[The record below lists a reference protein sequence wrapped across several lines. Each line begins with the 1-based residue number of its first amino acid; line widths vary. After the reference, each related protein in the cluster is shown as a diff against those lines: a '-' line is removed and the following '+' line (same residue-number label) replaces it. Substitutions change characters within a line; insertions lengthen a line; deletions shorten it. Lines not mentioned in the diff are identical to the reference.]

1 MKLTL
6 LEEQMTKKISS
17 YVKKPY
23 VQMAGEILTE
33 MVHISE
39 QTAELFEQKLAVPEL
54 SLESCGDVLLEY
66 AKAHPDAD
74 CWTYD
79 GVAQNPDN
87 PAIKM
92 VMEFYEIPSAWI
104 FHTASESGTPART
117 VDMVTAEIQMI
128 QAQVKKVFYDAVIQI
143 GTRLLEVKEL
153 VPHGEWTSYL
163 QTRLGYKP
171 STAQNY
177 MRIAKEFGDGQVSL
191 DGTDPQTLFGQLGY
205 AQLLPLL
212 SLPDDERRTL
222 AQENNLE
229 SMSSREIEELVKA
242 QKTAQDKLIQVE
254 SELAQVKASER
265 AAQYKATQAQTA
277 LKEAEKSQKDA
288 EAREADAIA
297 AQHAAER
304 RADKLAEE
312 HTLLQNRVQ
321 ALTEQAEQTPLTA
334 EVVPSEAELEQARQE
349 VREEMQTVLHA
360 AEERAVQ
367 AETRLEKAKNP
378 AAVRVSLLFED
389 VQARVGKLEDELA
402 SLRADQPEVGDKFH
416 AVICRYFALHSQNP

>member
-1 MKLTL
+1 MKAAL
-6 LEEQMTKKISS
+6 LEKQIAKGSGL

-33 MVHISE
+33 MAHKSTQV
-39 QTAELFEQKLAVPEL
+39 AELIEQKLAVPEL
-54 SLESCGDVLLEY
+54 SLENCADVLLEY
-66 AKAHPDAD
+66 AKSNPDAD

-79 GVAQNPDN
+79 GVAQNPEN

-92 VMEFYEIPSAWI
+92 VMDFYEIPSAWV
-104 FHTASESGTPART
+104 FKTGKAPART
-117 VDMVTAEIQMI
+117 VDMVTAEIQLI

-163 QTRLGYKP
+163 ETRLGYKP

-191 DGTDPQTLFGQLGY
+191 DGTDPQSLFGELGY

-212 SLPDDERRTL
+212 SLPDEERRTL

-242 QKTAQDKLIQVE
+242 RKAAEEKTAQVE
-254 SELAQVKASER
+254 SEL
-265 AAQYKATQAQTA
+265 TQAKAAEKAA
-277 LKEAEKSQKDA
+277 LDKAIQVQAKLEKAEKSQKA
-288 EAREADAIA
+288 AKEREANALA
-297 AQHAAER
+297 AQRTAEQ

-312 HTLLQNRVQ
+312 HKFLQNQLHTLNERAQ
-321 ALTEQAEQTPLTA
+321 NEPIQA
-334 EVVPSEAELEQARQE
+334 EVVPSEAELEQ
-349 VREEMQTVLHA
+349 VREEVRKEMQTALHA
-360 AEERAVQ
+360 AEDRAQQ
-367 AETRLEKAKNP
+367 AEARLEKAKNP
-378 AAVRVSLLFED
+378 SAMRVNLIFEEM
-389 VQARVGKLEDELA
+389 QAQVDKLETALA
-402 SLRADQPEVGDKFH
+402 ALAAEQPEVGEKFR
-416 AVICRYFALHSQNP
+416 AAICQYFASHTQR

>member
-1 MKLTL
+1 MKLKL

-23 VQMAGEILTE
+23 VQMAGEILTQ

-39 QTAELFEQKLAVPEL
+39 RAAELIEQKLAVPEL
-54 SLESCGDVLLEY
+54 SLENCADVLLEY

-74 CWTYD
+74 CWVYD
-79 GVAQNPDN
+79 GTELDPDN
-87 PAIKM
+87 PVIKM
-92 VMEFYEIPSAWI
+92 IMDFYEIPSAWV
-104 FHTASESGTPART
+104 FHTASENGTPART
-117 VDMVTAEIQMI
+117 VDMVTAEIQLI

-163 QTRLGYKP
+163 ETRLGYKP

-191 DGTDPQTLFGQLGY
+191 DGTDPQTLFGELGY

-212 SLPDDERRTL
+212 SLPDEERRTL

-242 QKTAQDKLIQVE
+242 QKATNEKLAQVE
-254 SELAQVKASER
+254 SELTHAKAAEKAAEDKAVQV
-265 AAQYKATQAQTA
+265 QAK
-277 LKEAEKSQKDA
+277 LEKAEKSKKA
-288 EAREADAIA
+288 AKEREANALA
-297 AQHAAER
+297 AQRMAEQ

-312 HTLLQNRVQ
+312 HKFLQNQVQ

-334 EVVPSEAELEQARQE
+334 EVVPSEAELEQ
-349 VREEMQTVLHA
+349 VREEVRKEMQTALHA
-360 AEERAVQ
+360 AEDRAQQ
-367 AETRLEKAKNP
+367 AEARLEKAKNP
-378 AAVRVSLLFED
+378 SAMRVNLIFEEMQTQVD
-389 VQARVGKLEDELA
+389 KLETALA
-402 SLRADQPEVGDKFH
+402 ALAAEQPEVGEKFR
-416 AVICRYFALHSQNP
+416 AAISQYFASHIQR

>member
-1 MKLTL
+1 MKLKL

-23 VQMAGEILTE
+23 VQMAGEILTQ

-39 QTAELFEQKLAVPEL
+39 RAAELIEQKLAVPEL
-54 SLESCGDVLLEY
+54 SLENCADVLLEY
-66 AKAHPDAD
+66 AKSNPDAD

-79 GVAQNPDN
+79 GVAQNPEN

-92 VMEFYEIPSAWI
+92 VMDFYEIPSAWV
-104 FHTASESGTPART
+104 FKTGKAPART
-117 VDMVTAEIQMI
+117 VDMVTAEIQLI

-143 GTRLLEVKEL
+143 GARLLEVKEL

-163 QTRLGYKP
+163 ENRLGYKP

-191 DGTDPQTLFGQLGY
+191 DGTDPQTLFGELGY

-212 SLPDDERRTL
+212 SLPDEERRTL

-242 QKTAQDKLIQVE
+242 QKATNEKLAQVE
-254 SELAQVKASER
+254 SELTHAKAAEKAAEDKAVQV
-265 AAQYKATQAQTA
+265 QAK
-277 LKEAEKSQKDA
+277 LEKAEKSKKA
-288 EAREADAIA
+288 AKEREANALA
-297 AQHAAER
+297 AQRMAEQ

-312 HTLLQNRVQ
+312 HKFLQNQVQ

-334 EVVPSEAELEQARQE
+334 EVVPSEAELEQ
-349 VREEMQTVLHA
+349 VREEVRKEMQTALHA
-360 AEERAVQ
+360 AEDRAQQ
-367 AETRLEKAKNP
+367 AEARLEKAKNP
-378 AAVRVSLLFED
+378 SAMRVNLIFEEMQTQVD
-389 VQARVGKLEDELA
+389 KLETALA
-402 SLRADQPEVGDKFH
+402 ALAAEQPEVGEKFR
-416 AVICRYFALHSQNP
+416 AAISQYFASHIQR